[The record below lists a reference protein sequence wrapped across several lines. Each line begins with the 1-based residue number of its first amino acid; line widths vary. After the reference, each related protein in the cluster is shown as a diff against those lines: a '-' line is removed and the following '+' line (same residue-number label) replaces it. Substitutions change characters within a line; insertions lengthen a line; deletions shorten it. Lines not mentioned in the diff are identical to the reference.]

1 MPGQGPGVPSG
12 YNSAMQSTVGCYVH
26 IPFCVRKCAYC
37 DFNSYSGYTD
47 AHIERYVR
55 ALTQEIRQSKPSPRP
70 VDTIFFGG
78 GTPTAIPATDEAALL
93 RAVLETLP
101 VTPDAEITT
110 EANPGTMDVAYLETL
125 RAAGFNRISFGVQSF
140 DAGLLKTLDRIQS
153 ADEAKNAVKAARA
166 AGFENVSLDLMFALP
181 RQTLTQWQDTLEQ
194 ALALGT
200 DHLSLYSLIVEEGT
214 GFWTLRQKG
223 HLPLPEDDVAAEM
236 FQMAI
241 DTARAA
247 GYGQYEISNF
257 ARPGR
262 ECRHNLHYWRN
273 EPYYGFGCG
282 AVAYLDGARRMNLK
296 SPAKYAGAVEMAHD
310 LTLSSETLTREET
323 LAETMM
329 LGLRLTQEGIDC
341 SRFIYRFGDDPRQLY
356 SCDIEKFVHR
366 GLLEVAGDHLRLTPH
381 GVFLAN
387 DVMMAFV

>member
-1 MPGQGPGVPSG
+1 MH
-12 YNSAMQSTVGCYVH
+12 STVGCYVH

-47 AHIERYVR
+47 AHIARYVR
-55 ALTQEIRQSKPSPRP
+55 ALSQEIRQAEATSGP
-70 VDTIFFGG
+70 VDTLFFGG

-93 RAVLETLP
+93 RAVLDTLP

-110 EANPGTMDVAYLETL
+110 EANPGTMDVAHLETL

-140 DAGLLKTLDRIQS
+140 DAGLLKTLDRIHS
-153 ADEAKNAVKAARA
+153 AEEAKNAVRAARA
-166 AGFENVSLDLMFALP
+166 AGFDNVSLDLMFALP
-181 RQTLTQWQDTLEQ
+181 RQTLAQWRTRWTRRWRLE
-194 ALALGT
+194 T

-214 GFWTLRQKG
+214 GFWTLREKG
-223 HLPLPEDDVAAEM
+223 RLPLPEDDLAAEM

-241 DTARAA
+241 DAAQDA
-247 GYGQYEISNF
+247 GYAQYEISNF

-282 AVAYLDGARRMNLK
+282 AVAYQDGARRMNLK
-296 SPAKYAGAVEMAHD
+296 SPAKYAEAVEAGGD
-310 LTLSSETLTREET
+310 LTLSSETLSRAET
-323 LAETMM
+323 MAETMM
-329 LGLRLTQEGIDC
+329 LGLRLTQEGMDC
-341 SRFIYRFGDDPRQLY
+341 SRFAARFGADPRALY
-356 SCDIEKFVHR
+356 ACDVETFVRR
-366 GLLEVAGDHLRLTPH
+366 GLLEVAGDHLRLTPR
-381 GVFLAN
+381 GVFLAS